1 MRHTLQLVA
10 LPLALAALLSGCTLT
25 IRPGESSSTTVHSQG
40 VIVWAHLGLHFSF
53 PGVVV
58 IERHSGPHHFD
69 TVFHSDAS
77 LYGVY
82 GDVNSR
88 MRAQG
93 WHRERYE
100 ERHDRIVAVY
110 TRGDREAHVTVREEG
125 RSGRYQLTIDD

>member
-1 MRHTLQLVA
+1 VRHTLQLVV
-10 LPLALAALLSGCTLT
+10 LPLALVALLSGCTLT
-25 IRPGESSSTTVHSQG
+25 IRPGEPSSTTVSSSG

-58 IERHSGPHHFD
+58 IEHHSGPHHFD

-82 GDVNSR
+82 GDVNRR
-88 MRAQG
+88 MREQG

-100 ERHDRIVAVY
+100 EHHDRIIAIYV
-110 TRGDREAHVTVREEG
+110 RGDQEAHVTVLQEG
-125 RSGRYQLTIDD
+125 RSGRYRLRIDD